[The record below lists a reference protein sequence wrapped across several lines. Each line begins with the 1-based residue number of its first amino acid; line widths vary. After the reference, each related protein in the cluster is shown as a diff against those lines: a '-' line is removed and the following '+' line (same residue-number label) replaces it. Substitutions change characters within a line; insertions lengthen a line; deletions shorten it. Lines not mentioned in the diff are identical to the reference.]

1 MFDDDDGFGNADF
14 ENLEW
19 TNLIDDNFPENN
31 STKQPEKTTKIITH
45 KTGLHTYLS
54 LLMRILSEMGV
65 SESKRTCFMSFLI
78 LRTFGKRNL
87 EKKAVDESEI
97 SQSELY
103 VYKHIRQK
111 LQDPIRRKRI
121 FDFIQTKD
129 ITKRLINFFVVHY
142 VLIHKEVTYYLDKRQ
157 YPYKIIG
164 ELNQFFQSDII
175 QLQESGANI
184 VWINLHQEYKN
195 SKTKNGKSNLHA
207 PYARSISV
215 KGDDQ
220 EEYSLCALHFY
231 CWFDDVGGF
240 EAFSHFETDIRE
252 KKKLYDEKN
261 RKDHKSVNK
270 KRKVP
275 TTNGRNYKT
284 FISQGFMAEPYDGI
298 QERFLEEKKIMK

>member
-1 MFDDDDGFGNADF
+1 MFDDDDGFGTD
-14 ENLEW
+14 LDSEW
-19 TNLIDDNFPENN
+19 MDLLGTTPQKEEKPINN
-31 STKQPEKTTKIITH
+31 MKRMTH
-45 KTGLHTYLS
+45 KTGLQNYVS
-54 LLMRILSEMGV
+54 LLIRILSDMGV
-65 SESKRTCFMSFLI
+65 SESKNQYFISFLV
-78 LRTFGKRNL
+78 LRMFGKRNL
-87 EKKAVDESEI
+87 DKKAVDESEI

-142 VLIHKEVTYYLDKRQ
+142 VLMHKEVTYYLDKRQ

-164 ELNQFFQSDII
+164 DLNQFFQSDII

-215 KGDDQ
+215 KGEDQ
-220 EEYSLCALHFY
+220 VEYSLCALNFY

-240 EAFSHFETDIRE
+240 EAFSHFESDIRE
-252 KKKLYDEKN
+252 KKRLYDEKN
-261 RKDHKSVNK
+261 RKDHNSVSK
-270 KRKVP
+270 KRKVISKQ
-275 TTNGRNYKT
+275 TNGRNYKT
-284 FISQGFMAEPYDGI
+284 FISQGFIAEPYDGI
-298 QERFLEEKKIMK
+298 QERFLK